1 MKNRLMSLGLAVVM
15 VVCFSGIV
23 FASGASAKKYDY
35 PDLTWQERTTTG
47 AMVTK
52 VHAAAREIT
61 QATRIKIMDGYPDGT
76 FRPNDPIK
84 RGEFIKMLIGLATNR
99 TFDFASV
106 ESKYSQWYG
115 PYVTV
120 AEMQGVIQ
128 KNEFTEAELEN
139 PITRIEMILMLART
153 QIIMKNIPLTQVEDK
168 LKYTDIGF
176 LTKEERELVLHAA
189 QYELLD
195 GMKEATDT
203 KLDPHANLTR
213 GEAARAIMRV
223 Y

>member
-1 MKNRLMSLGLAVVM
+1 MKKRLVALGLTVVM
-15 VVCFSGIV
+15 LIGLFSIV
-23 FASGASAKKYDY
+23 YAKTYDY
-35 PDLTWQERTTTG
+35 PDLTWEEKTKTG
-47 AMVTK
+47 KVVLK
-52 VHAAAREIT
+52 VHPAAREIT
-61 QATRIKIMDGYPDGT
+61 QATRIKIMDDYPDGT
-76 FRPNDPIK
+76 FKPDDTIR
-84 RGEFIKMLIGLATNR
+84 RGEFIKILMSLATNR

-106 ESKYSQWYG
+106 ESEYSQWYG

-120 AEMQGVIQ
+120 AEMQGVIE

-189 QYELLD
+189 QYELLE
-195 GMKEATDT
+195 GMKESTDT
-203 KLDPHANLTR
+203 KLNPHANLTR
-213 GEAARAIMRV
+213 GEAAIAIMRV

>member
-1 MKNRLMSLGLAVVM
+1 MKKRLVALGLIIVMLLGLLSVVY
-15 VVCFSGIV
+15 
-23 FASGASAKKYDY
+23 AKTYDY
-35 PDLTWQERTTTG
+35 PDLTWEEKTKTG
-47 AMVTK
+47 KIVHK
-52 VHAAAREIT
+52 VHPAAREIT
-61 QATRIKIMDGYPDGT
+61 QATRINVMDGYPDGT
-76 FRPNDPIK
+76 FKPDETIK
-84 RGEFIKMLIGLATNR
+84 RGEFIKIIMSLATNR

-128 KNEFTEAELEN
+128 KNEFNEAELEN

-189 QYELLD
+189 QYELLE
-195 GMKEATDT
+195 GMKESTDT
-203 KLDPHANLTR
+203 ELHPHTNLTR
-213 GEAARAIMRV
+213 GEAAVAIMRV

>member
-1 MKNRLMSLGLAVVM
+1 MKKRLVALGLTAVM
-15 VVCFSGIV
+15 LIGLFSIV
-23 FASGASAKKYDY
+23 YAKTYDY
-35 PDLTWQERTTTG
+35 PDLTWYERTRTG
-47 AMVTK
+47 QEVLV
-52 VHAAAREIT
+52 VHSAAREIT

-76 FRPNDPIK
+76 FKPNDTIT
-84 RGEFIKMLIGLATNR
+84 RGEFIKILMSLATNR

-106 ESKYSQWYG
+106 ESNYSQWYG
-115 PYVTV
+115 PYVTI
-120 AEMQGVIQ
+120 AEMQGVIE

-153 QIIMKNIPLTQVEDK
+153 QIIMKNIPLTQIEDK

-176 LTKEERELVLHAA
+176 LSKEERELVLHAA
-189 QYELLD
+189 QYELLE
-195 GMKEATDT
+195 GMKESKET
-203 KLDPHANLTR
+203 KLNPHANLTR